1 MEGMAMMGA
10 GLLVGFLV
18 MVLVGVLLGA
28 LILKFIIKLLEKFSP
43 SYGRS
48 VLVVILASVAGFVVY
63 VVLAMLMV
71 GTGAATMD
79 PNDQA
84 AMAAMAGASL
94 GAMGL
99 SLVAYLV
106 IYAAAIHLLVKR
118 PDGSAYG
125 FGRALLAS
133 LLYMVVM
140 VVLSI
145 IASIVLAIVF
155 GAAIGGMAGMAG

>member
-18 MVLVGVLLGA
+18 MAVVGVLIGA
-28 LILKFIIKLLEKFSP
+28 LILKFVIKLLEKFSP
-43 SYGRS
+43 SYGKS
-48 VLVVILASVAGFVVY
+48 VLVVILAGVAGFVVY

-84 AMAAMAGASL
+84 AMAAMAGASF

-99 SLVAYLV
+99 SLVAYLL
-106 IYAAAIHLLVKR
+106 IYAGAIHLLVKR

-133 LLYMVVM
+133 LLYMIVM
-140 VVLSI
+140 VVLS
-145 IASIVLAIVF
+145 VV
-155 GAAIGGMAGMAG
+155 AGTPK

>member
-1 MEGMAMMGA
+1 MEGMAMLGA
-10 GLLVGFLV
+10 GMLVGMLV
-18 MVLVGVLLGA
+18 MLVVAVLFGA
-28 LILKFIIKLLEKFSP
+28 LVLKFIIKLLEKFAP

-48 VLVVILASVAGFVVY
+48 ILVVIAAGVVGFVVY
-63 VVLAMLMV
+63 VVLAMLLV
-71 GTGAATMD
+71 GTGGAMID

-84 AMAAMAGASL
+84 AVAAMAGKSL
-94 GAMGL
+94 MAMGL

-106 IYAAAIHLLVKR
+106 IYAGSIHLLVKR

-125 FGRALLAS
+125 FGRAMLAS
-133 LLYMVVM
+133 LLYMIVM
-140 VVLSI
+140 VVLGI

>member
-18 MVLVGVLLGA
+18 MAVVGVLIGA

-48 VLVVILASVAGFVVY
+48 VLVVILAGVVGFVVY

-84 AMAAMAGASL
+84 AMAAMAGASF

-99 SLVAYLV
+99 SLVAYLL
-106 IYAAAIHLLVKR
+106 IYAGAIHLLVKR
-118 PDGSAYG
+118 PDGSAYVVTQR
-125 FGRALLAS
+125 FLHRSGR
-133 LLYMVVM
+133 
-140 VVLSI
+140 
-145 IASIVLAIVF
+145 
-155 GAAIGGMAGMAG
+155 